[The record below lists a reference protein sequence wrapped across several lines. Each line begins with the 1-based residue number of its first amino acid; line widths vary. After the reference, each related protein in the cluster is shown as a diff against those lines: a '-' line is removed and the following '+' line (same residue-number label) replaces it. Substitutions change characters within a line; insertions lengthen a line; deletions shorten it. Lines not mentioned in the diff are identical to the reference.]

1 MVKVAQEK
9 YPTAICNCDIH
20 EVQQDYL
27 TPQCIYWK
35 ATPPH
40 GQACGRWPSR
50 KGAESIHARV
60 QYLARTYQA
69 MHSKIEHKTSTESV
83 TYVPK
88 RTEDEKSTLEAK
100 MFKDKIL
107 QIVSDMEQM
116 RRQMGE
122 LKDTVRA
129 LQQSVSQMQV
139 SMEEVTLK
147 QEILEVKTISGVYIW
162 KVNEVQ
168 RRAREA
174 RGGKT
179 VSLYSPPFYTSA
191 HGYRLCLRAYLYGD
205 GAGKG
210 THVSVFLVIM
220 RSEFDDVLLWPFKH
234 RVVISLVNLDNP
246 LKPDAGITHK
256 FVPSQQSSSFEKP
269 KETFNVASGF
279 PQFAPLSI
287 LTDSRYVKNDTMY
300 FRVKLEPPD
309 ATNKSSMDDL

>member
-1 MVKVAQEK
+1 
-9 YPTAICNCDIH
+9 
-20 EVQQDYL
+20 
-27 TPQCIYWK
+27 
-35 ATPPH
+35 
-40 GQACGRWPSR
+40 
-50 KGAESIHARV
+50 
-60 QYLARTYQA
+60 
-69 MHSKIEHKTSTESV
+69 
-83 TYVPK
+83 
-88 RTEDEKSTLEAK
+88 
-100 MFKDKIL
+100 
-107 QIVSDMEQM
+107 
-116 RRQMGE
+116 MGE